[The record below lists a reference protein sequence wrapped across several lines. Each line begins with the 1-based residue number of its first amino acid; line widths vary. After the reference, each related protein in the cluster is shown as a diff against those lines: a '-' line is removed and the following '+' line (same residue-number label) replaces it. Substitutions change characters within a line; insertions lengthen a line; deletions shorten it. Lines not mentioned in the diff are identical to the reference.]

1 MSKETEAAIVA
12 QSMGDARGSSH
23 LNREQIYSTAPGV
36 LAIRRLMPYART
48 FGISDILSQ
57 SRRKTQKVVHF
68 GASLGQ
74 KPRKEANF
82 EGERVERMHH

>member
-1 MSKETEAAIVA
+1 MSKETETAKVA
-12 QSMGDARGSSH
+12 QSMGDAQGSSH

-57 SRRKTQKVVHF
+57 SRRKNAKS
-68 GASLGQ
+68 GAFWCMARAKTAKGSEFRG
-74 KPRKEANF
+74 
-82 EGERVERMHH
+82 